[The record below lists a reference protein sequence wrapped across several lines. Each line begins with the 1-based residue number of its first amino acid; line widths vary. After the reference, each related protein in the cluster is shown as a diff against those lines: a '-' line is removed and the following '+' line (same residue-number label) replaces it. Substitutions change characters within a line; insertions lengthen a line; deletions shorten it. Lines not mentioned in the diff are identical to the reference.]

1 MKIRRVT
8 VAAAAMLS
16 VTSMSAKAD
25 VYQLDP
31 DHTYPSFEADHFAGT
46 SIWRGKFRKS
56 HGTVALDSVART
68 GTVDVTIDA
77 ASIDT
82 GNDRLDGSLR
92 SDRFFDVEKFPT
104 AIYKGTQIRFNEAN
118 PVEVLG
124 TLTMHGITKPVNLE
138 IRSFKCIVNPLLKR
152 EVCGTEATAT
162 FNRADFGIDFGKNYG
177 FSMQVTLHIQAEG
190 IKQ

>member
-1 MKIRRVT
+1 MKIRRIT

-16 VTSMSAKAD
+16 VASMNSNAD
-25 VYQLDP
+25 VYQLDS
-31 DHTYPSFEADHFAGT
+31 DHTYPSFEADHFSGT
-46 SIWRGKFRKS
+46 STWRGKFRKS
-56 HGTVALDSVART
+56 HGTVNLDRVART
-68 GTVDVTIDA
+68 GSVDVVIDA
-77 ASIDT
+77 ASVDT

-104 AIYKGTQIRFNEAN
+104 AIYKGTQIRFNGGN

-138 IRSFKCIVNPLLKR
+138 LQSFKCIVNPLLKR
-152 EVCGTEATAT
+152 EVCGTEATTT

-177 FSMQVTLHIQAEG
+177 FSMQITLHIQAEG